1 MSYFGICPL
10 RDGAGLV
17 LFLSPSFDPSSGSF
31 VSATVR
37 RSGESGD
44 IIWLV
49 RVVLNRSAV
58 TVCAL
63 AAGTDSAINTRH
75 GKAARAAVPA
85 GCWPRPHEIKYSNEN
100 KYLMNEP
107 RARSRALR

>member
-31 VSATVR
+31 VSAAVR

-44 IIWLV
+44 ITWLV

-75 GKAARAAVPA
+75 GKAAP
-85 GCWPRPHEIKYSNEN
+85 KT
-100 KYLMNEP
+100 
-107 RARSRALR
+107 RARLFRPVAGPALTRLNTPTKTDT